1 MAEIVIRAGRRKG
14 FTTVF
19 RSAAQ
24 DKRLSLKARGLFLLM
39 QSLPDGWRYTVSG
52 LAALAGTGKDQIRSG
67 LKELTDVGYLVK
79 EQSHD
84 PGGKFSGNIYILQE
98 ESPLSENPTTVQKSA
113 APLSGKPSTGKPST
127 EKPSTEN
134 PTLINNIY
142 TNYDKKPPI
151 VPQGTESEMLFER
164 FWSAYPR
171 RQYKDRARKAWAKLG
186 PDLALCRR
194 MSEALAIQKRS
205 AQWTEAG
212 GKYIPHPATWL
223 NGRCWEDD
231 PGPMAAPPN
240 PQEIPPDDE
249 RRGRYL

>member
-39 QSLPDGWRYTVSG
+39 QSLPDGWRYTISG

-84 PGGKFSGNIYILQE
+84 ADGKFSGNTYILQE
-98 ESPLSENPTTVQKSA
+98 ESPLSENPTTVPNPPS
-113 APLSGKPSTGKPST
+113 PLSGKPSTGKPST
-127 EKPSTEN
+127 EN
-134 PTLINNIY
+134 PTLRDNIY
-142 TNYDKKPPI
+142 TDYDKNKPPI
-151 VPQGTESEMLFER
+151 VPQGTESGMLFER

-171 RQYKDRARKAWAKLG
+171 HQYKDRARKAWAKLG

-231 PGPMAAPPN
+231 PGPMAAPPKT
-240 PQEIPPDDE
+240 PEIPADDE

>member
-113 APLSGKPSTGKPST
+113 APLSGKPST

-142 TNYDKKPPI
+142 TNHDQKPPI

>member
-1 MAEIVIRAGRRKG
+1 M
-14 FTTVF
+14 VF
-19 RSAAQ
+19 RTVAQ

-39 QSLPDGWRYTVSG
+39 QSLPDDWSYTVSG
-52 LAALAGTGKDQIRSG
+52 LATLAGTGKDQIRSG

-84 PGGKFSGNIYILQE
+84 PGGKFSGNTYIFQE

-113 APLSGKPSTGKPST
+113 APLSGKPST
-127 EKPSTEN
+127 EN
-134 PTLINNIY
+134 QTLINNIY

-171 RQYKDRARKAWAKLG
+171 RQYKDRARKAWAKLN

-240 PQEIPPDDE
+240 PPEIPPDDE